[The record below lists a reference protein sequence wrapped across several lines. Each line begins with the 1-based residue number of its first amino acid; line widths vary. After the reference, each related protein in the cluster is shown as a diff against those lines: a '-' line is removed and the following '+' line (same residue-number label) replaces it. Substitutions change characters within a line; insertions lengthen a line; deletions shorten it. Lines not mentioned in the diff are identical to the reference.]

1 MGCLLNVL
9 LQKKEDD
16 QHQNNQKFQT
26 SSQDIEKESERDL
39 KKEQPKNTQTDNKFD
54 DSEKNKDDLGAKN
67 NSLDGN
73 VDDCWVKDCQKF
85 NYDLIKNIKEK
96 YVNVLLFKNIQ
107 FYYNKINSKMKDSNY
122 QDVNIYEIEGFI
134 YLTEYD
140 IHFNPKYKLQR
151 GIFLINLKERKFQL
165 NGQGEEYQGKST
177 FIKHIGEFKNGEYIS
192 EPKNTINDQNTNQ
205 QTKRNNQKIIIITDV
220 TTGIQYNTQ
229 KIKRKQQ
236 VQVQNFW
243 CKYNQLISNNDLDI
257 LKNKRW
263 ITSSIIDSYVLKLN
277 LDSEDKYFNLKFQER
292 QKIKRILFLPTSL
305 TTNFGVNFD
314 KKKAIYLLE
323 QELLEYSQMNLE
335 ITRIYKKIG
344 FPININNFHWY
355 FLLFDAEVEQVQIF
369 DSTSNFN
376 NFQIKNQNLINT
388 LADVLKINII
398 LKQIHKESG
407 KQINGYSCGYHV
419 CNFMKFCQEQQFN
432 NNQKD
437 YQYDEKHIIQILQKI
452 IAKD

>member
-1 MGCLLNVL
+1 MGCLQYVL
-9 LQKKEDD
+9 FQKKKKEDD
-16 QHQNNQKFQT
+16 QHQNNQQ
-26 SSQDIEKESERDL
+26 EKSER
-39 KKEQPKNTQTDNKFD
+39 EQPKNTQTDNDKDD
-54 DSEKNKDDLGAKN
+54 DSKNKDELGAKN
-67 NSLDGN
+67 ISLN
-73 VDDCWVKDCQKF
+73 WKVDDCWVKDCQKF
-85 NYDLIKNIKEK
+85 NYDLITNIKGK
-96 YVNVLLFKNIQ
+96 YFNVLLFKNIQ
-107 FYYNKINSKMKDSNY
+107 FYYKKINSKMKDSNY
-122 QDVNIYEIEGFI
+122 EDVNIYEIEGFI
-134 YLTEYD
+134 YQTEYD

-177 FIKHIGEFKNGEYIS
+177 FIKHIGKFKNGEYIS

-220 TTGIQYNTQ
+220 TTGIQYNNQ
-229 KIKRKQQ
+229 KIMRKQQ

-305 TTNFGVNFD
+305 TTNFGVYFD
-314 KKKAIYLLE
+314 KQKVTYLLE

-344 FPININNFHWY
+344 FPINLNNFHWY
-355 FLLFDAEVEQVQIF
+355 FLLYDAEVEQVQIF

-376 NFQIKNQNLINT
+376 NFSIKNENLINT
-388 LADVLKINII
+388 LADVLKIKIK

-437 YQYDEKHIIQILQKI
+437 YQYDEKNIIQILQKI